1 MIIRNIETKDSE
13 KFSNMLKQLDN
24 ETNNM
29 MFEPGERK
37 SNIEGTNS
45 MIRTI
50 HDSRSLLLV
59 VEDDEEIVGFLLSQR
74 KSIKR
79 IGHSAYIVIGLLKD
93 YRGKKIGLK
102 LFEELEKWALNYNVT
117 RLELT
122 VMQHNKSAIKLYEKV
137 GFKIEGLK
145 ENSLIIDGKY
155 VNEYYMGKII

>member
-1 MIIRNIETKDSE
+1 
-13 KFSNMLKQLDN
+13 
-24 ETNNM
+24 
-29 MFEPGERK
+29 
-37 SNIEGTNS
+37 

>member
-1 MIIRNIETKDSE
+1 MIIRNIETKDSV

-45 MIRTI
+45 MIRNI
-50 HDSRSLLLV
+50 HDSKSLLLV

-74 KSIKR
+74 KLLKR
-79 IGHSAYIVIGLLKD
+79 IRHSAYIVIGLLKD

-102 LFEELEKWALNYNVT
+102 LFEELEKWALDNNVT

-122 VMQHNKSAIKLYEKV
+122 VMQHNKSAIKLYEKI

-145 ENSLIIDGKY
+145 ENSLMLDGKY
-155 VNEYYMGKII
+155 VNEYYMGKTI